1 MAHIIFV
8 GANELVPVLME
19 IGTQS
24 VRCTILVV
32 ASKNIPCPFTAGVED
47 VGPLAVNFAP
57 AVPADLQIAV

>member
-1 MAHIIFV
+1 MPHIIFV

-19 IGTQS
+19 IGTEP
-24 VRCTILVV
+24 VRFAILVV
-32 ASKNIPCPFTAGVED
+32 ASKNISGPFTAGVED